1 MQKTI
6 YASTVAAALLLFG
19 SEARAQANLHT
30 ADVLSPGSNMVYG
43 EVAWP
48 DFTAGFQHGIN
59 NSFDIGVKV
68 SLIYGFEYRSY
79 SILGLGVRVPLRF
92 TPVKTGNFSFMIRF
106 EPGLKFDEF
115 GATCNNVV
123 GPGGIIV
130 NNCPNGNNYGFD
142 TTAFGIW
149 LPLAFDFGIHINRQ
163 ATITPGIEI
172 PFFVNLTNQ
181 VYGAIPILFGAA
193 FEYDINDH
201 IGFGAN
207 VKIGPSITS
216 ASVPIGT
223 GQTTTVTDTRVGFIT
238 QGFFA
243 YKL

>member
-1 MQKTI
+1 MQKTL

-30 ADVLSPGSNMVYG
+30 ADVVSPGSNMIAG

-48 DFTAGFQHGIN
+48 DFTFAFHHGI
-59 NSFDIGVKV
+59 SSIFDIGVKV
-68 SLIYGFEYRSY
+68 SLIYGFEYRAY

-92 TPVKTGNFSFMIRF
+92 TPVKTGNFSFMVRF
-106 EPGLKFDEF
+106 EPGIKFDEF
-115 GATCNNVV
+115 GSSCNNVV
-123 GPGGIIV
+123 GPGGVII
-130 NNCPNGNNYGFD
+130 NNCPNGNNYGPD
-142 TTAFGIW
+142 TTAFGLW
-149 LPLAFDFGIHINRQ
+149 LPLGLDFGIHINRQ
-163 ATITPGIEI
+163 ATITPGVDM
-172 PFFVNLTNQ
+172 PFYVNLTNG

-207 VKIGPSITS
+207 VKIGPSITT
-216 ASVPIGT
+216 ANV
-223 GQTTTVTDTRVGFIT
+223 QNVQVTETRVGFIT

-243 YKL
+243 YKF